1 VDWRTRHLVLS
12 SLTERVERLSRPDE
26 EWLSTPAPAAAP
38 ARTKPAG
45 ERASVEQALRV
56 LAESRVKMKGVRYAV
71 YEPKTLRLRSE
82 GGDDAAAAAAAAAVA
97 EGGAAAAAGSG
108 AASSSSSPSKRAA
121 AAPTWEERT
130 LEPSFVEV
138 KQTRSPRRLPVQ
150 SPLAGLDITEVDEQ
164 WRLVQQQHLQRKEA
178 AALKYAAPPSP
189 SPMALAYSG
198 SSSPRTLLRSS
209 SSYSAAAA
217 GRGGGSSSRANAT
230 SSGISAVASQ
240 VSLTGVGSHYN
251 YAPRHAAEVEQ
262 RKRLHSSSATR
273 GGALTQLPYTPA
285 HDHVGFAPSPRS
297 TVLGSGRRTA
307 GSSGGGG
314 GGGGGGAVA
323 IRRTASSPLHP
334 GYALPESSRLHNH
347 SYTADDDH
355 GSQQAASIP
364 EATPPQPQ
372 PEPEPE
378 PEVMMMMAASSD
390 SSFGA
395 AAAATAGGSGHG
407 DGIGLGFSSPG
418 YGSGY
423 GSGGPGYGYG
433 SPASD
438 AGSGSGSRSM
448 SPPPPPVVRSTT
460 AAPAAE
466 TLYSSS
472 SRRTTSSDEG
482 QGQGQRQRQ
491 SGSSSSFFG
500 GLHEQLSL
508 S

>member
-1 VDWRTRHLVLS
+1 MSGEERPPVDWRTRHLVLS

-82 GGDDAAAAAAAAAVA
+82 GGDDAAAAAAADAVA

-121 AAPTWEERT
+121 AAPAWEERT

-217 GRGGGSSSRANAT
+217 AGGRGGSSSRANAT

-307 GSSGGGG
+307 GSN
-314 GGGGGGAVA
+314 ADPVHH
-323 IRRTASSPLHP
+323 RRSKGRPFH
-334 GYALPESSRLHNH
+334 Y
-347 SYTADDDH
+347 D
-355 GSQQAASIP
+355 
-364 EATPPQPQ
+364 
-372 PEPEPE
+372 
-378 PEVMMMMAASSD
+378 
-390 SSFGA
+390 
-395 AAAATAGGSGHG
+395 
-407 DGIGLGFSSPG
+407 IG
-418 YGSGY
+418 
-423 GSGGPGYGYG
+423 
-433 SPASD
+433 
-438 AGSGSGSRSM
+438 
-448 SPPPPPVVRSTT
+448 
-460 AAPAAE
+460 
-466 TLYSSS
+466 
-472 SRRTTSSDEG
+472 
-482 QGQGQRQRQ
+482 
-491 SGSSSSFFG
+491 
-500 GLHEQLSL
+500 
-508 S
+508 